1 MLATYGRNSVP
12 SLSASNLYY
21 KCMSLLKL
29 ISLLISR
36 FVVFCFFFLG
46 FVFIVF
52 FFCFFCF
59 FLYLCQDF
67 IIACHVVSGL
77 RCILLDLIIFIHLA
91 CPLPLS
97 PHP

>member
-36 FVVFCFFFLG
+36 FVV
-46 FVFIVF
+46 
-52 FFCFFCF
+52 FCF

>member
-36 FVVFCFFFLG
+36 FVVFCFFFGFCFYCFFFLFF
-46 FVFIVF
+46 FVFFCIYVRTSSLLVMSSLDCAAF
-52 FFCFFCF
+52 F
-59 FLYLCQDF
+59 
-67 IIACHVVSGL
+67 
-77 RCILLDLIIFIHLA
+77 
-91 CPLPLS
+91 
-97 PHP
+97 